1 MERRKTQAMASHSAM
16 FLLLSIFTFVF
27 LGSEYLYVNM
37 VSRIVEE
44 SQTVIAQNYALGV
57 NALGFLI
64 YPLINRSVR
73 ERNKTILIF
82 SLSFLSIICILLIQQ
97 HISFSVTLAA
107 GVVLF
112 LLLGVFGGSVHY
124 LAACTIRTERI
135 ARLVGISYAAGI
147 LLQYANNNLVNIE
160 IAEAAVLSVS
170 LAVLSVLIMHT
181 RRIHKEALASEEMAS
196 FRTAPRSDETS
207 RKKIP
212 AGLLLVLLVALMACV
227 FSTLDNAI
235 TLGHAAGTMDIG
247 QWPRMLLALSG
258 LAAGFLFDIRKRKY
272 MTLMMYCVMVLSVLC
287 VIVLRWGG
295 PFLTGVAVA
304 YVASGFFVVFFTT
317 SFLELAACMRLPDLW
332 AGMGRA
338 VNNLVAAL
346 VTNGSV
352 TLLLAGRSITLI
364 VLMLVLFVAASILMF
379 AYTVKVH
386 AVLAPPPAPAA
397 GYTPKEKFSSFAS
410 LYSLTDRER
419 DVLQYLLVSDGSVQ
433 DIAQQMS
440 LSRPVLYRHISSLN
454 EKTGTQSRIGLLQFY
469 YEWMPENKGVTPEK
483 SPDFKA

>member
-1 MERRKTQAMASHSAM
+1 
-16 FLLLSIFTFVF
+16 
-27 LGSEYLYVNM
+27 
-37 VSRIVEE
+37 
-44 SQTVIAQNYALGV
+44 
-57 NALGFLI
+57 
-64 YPLINRSVR
+64 
-73 ERNKTILIF
+73 
-82 SLSFLSIICILLIQQ
+82 
-97 HISFSVTLAA
+97 
-107 GVVLF
+107 
-112 LLLGVFGGSVHY
+112 
-124 LAACTIRTERI
+124 
-135 ARLVGISYAAGI
+135 
-147 LLQYANNNLVNIE
+147 
-160 IAEAAVLSVS
+160 
-170 LAVLSVLIMHT
+170 
-181 RRIHKEALASEEMAS
+181 
-196 FRTAPRSDETS
+196 
-207 RKKIP
+207 
-212 AGLLLVLLVALMACV
+212 MACV

-379 AYTVKVH
+379 AYTVKAH

-433 DIAQQMS
+433 DIAQQMA
-440 LSRPVLYRHISSLN
+440 LSRPVLYRHIRSLN

>member
-1 MERRKTQAMASHSAM
+1 MASHSVM

-37 VSRIVEE
+37 VSCIAEE

-64 YPLINRSVR
+64 YPFLNRAVH
-73 ERNKTILIF
+73 ERSKTILIF
-82 SLSFLSIICILLIQQ
+82 SMSLLSIICIFLIQQ
-97 HISFSVTLAA
+97 HISYSVTLAA
-107 GVVLF
+107 GLILF
-112 LLLGVFGGSVHY
+112 LLLGLFGSVVHY
-124 LAACTIRTERI
+124 LAACMIRTERI
-135 ARLVGISYAAGI
+135 ASLVGISYAAGI
-147 LLQYANNNLVNIE
+147 LLQYANNNLVNVE
-160 IAEAAVLSVS
+160 IAEAAVLSIS
-170 LAVLSVLIMHT
+170 LAVLSVLIIRT
-181 RRIHKEALASEEMAS
+181 RRIYKEGIASDEVVSLRDALRA
-196 FRTAPRSDETS
+196 DETS

-235 TLGHAAGTMDIG
+235 TLGHAAGAMDIG

-317 SFLELAACMRLPDLW
+317 SFLEFAACMRMPDLW

-352 TLLLAGRSITLI
+352 ALLLSGRSITLI

-379 AYTVKVH
+379 AYTVKAH
-386 AVLAPPPAPAA
+386 AALAPPAAPAA
-397 GYTPKEKFSSFAS
+397 GYTPKEKLSSFAS
-410 LYSLTDRER
+410 LFSLTDREQ
-419 DVLQYLLVSDGSVQ
+419 DVLQYLLVSDDSVQ
-433 DIAQQMS
+433 DMAQQMAI
-440 LSRPVLYRHISSLN
+440 SRPVLYRHISSLN
-454 EKTGTQSRIGLLQFY
+454 EKTGTKSRIGLLQFY
-469 YEWMPENKGVTPEK
+469 YEWIPENEGAALEK